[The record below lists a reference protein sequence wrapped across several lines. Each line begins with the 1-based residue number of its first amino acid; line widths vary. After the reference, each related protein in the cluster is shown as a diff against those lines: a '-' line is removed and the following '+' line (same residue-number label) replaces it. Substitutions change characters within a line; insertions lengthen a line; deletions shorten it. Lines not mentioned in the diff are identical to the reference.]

1 MAFLQ
6 NECVC
11 GLATET
17 LDIKARPLEILF
29 SLSTLSGFI
38 VAAWLKPCRHLD
50 VTTWSFMP
58 HFCPLFSFF
67 SLPHGRTLWLIRV
80 GTSWSILK
88 TQHCYDFET
97 NWGRKHPF
105 SLALNLMAGARKN
118 VRQKKAR
125 KKKTVIG
132 LRAQKR
138 TWLLKSFVYPLLSL
152 LFSIMRRK
160 CCKHFS
166 AGQRTAATATIT
178 VTRERPKGQGN
189 SKSRTASQAATGLP
203 ADFFLHNKISSS
215 SLVCFYNLNSAF

>member
-118 VRQKKAR
+118 VRQKKREKENCYRSACS
-125 KKKTVIG
+125 KAHLI
-132 LRAQKR
+132 AQILCVSPFKP
-138 TWLLKSFVYPLLSL
+138 FVFHYAPEVL
-152 LFSIMRRK
+152 
-160 CCKHFS
+160 
-166 AGQRTAATATIT
+166 
-178 VTRERPKGQGN
+178 
-189 SKSRTASQAATGLP
+189 
-203 ADFFLHNKISSS
+203 
-215 SLVCFYNLNSAF
+215 